1 MRRIT
6 LRLFIALLAFAIGI
20 ASYALFNGFLG
31 LWTTKT
37 ETPSLSA
44 SLQSSTP
51 TRVYAEIPS
60 SACLCN
66 RDTGVGAGPATPD
79 STGPLPQ
86 TLSGGILN
94 GKAVSLPKPPYPPSA
109 RTAKVSGTVVVRILV
124 DERGCVLSADAVSG
138 HPLLRA
144 AAVQAATLSCFSPT
158 RLRGEPVR
166 VSGILTYN
174 FSL

>member
-1 MRRIT
+1 MCRIT
-6 LRLFIALLAFAIGI
+6 LRLFIALLAFAVGI

-31 LWTTKT
+31 LWTTRT
-37 ETPSLSA
+37 QTPSLSA
-44 SLQSSTP
+44 SLQSPTP

-66 RDTGVGAGPATPD
+66 RDTGIGTGPASLDPTW
-79 STGPLPQ
+79 PLPR

-94 GKAVSLPKPPYPPSA
+94 GKAISLPKPPYPPSA
-109 RTAKVSGTVVVRILV
+109 RTAKVSGTVAVSVIV

-138 HPLLRA
+138 HPLLRE
-144 AAVQAATLSCFSPT
+144 AAVQAAIASCFSPT

>member
-6 LRLFIALLAFAIGI
+6 LRLFIALLAFAVGI
-20 ASYALFNGFLG
+20 ATHAIFNSFLG

-37 ETPSLSA
+37 EIPGHSV
-44 SLQSSTP
+44 SLQPSTP
-51 TRVYAEIPS
+51 TSVPAEIPS

-66 RDTGVGAGPATPD
+66 RDTGIGTGPATPD
-79 STGPLPQ
+79 STEPLPQ
-86 TLSGGILN
+86 TLSGGILS

-109 RTAKVSGTVVVRILV
+109 RTAKVSGTVVVRVLV

-144 AAVQAATLSCFSPT
+144 AAVHAATLSCFSPT

-174 FSL
+174 FLL